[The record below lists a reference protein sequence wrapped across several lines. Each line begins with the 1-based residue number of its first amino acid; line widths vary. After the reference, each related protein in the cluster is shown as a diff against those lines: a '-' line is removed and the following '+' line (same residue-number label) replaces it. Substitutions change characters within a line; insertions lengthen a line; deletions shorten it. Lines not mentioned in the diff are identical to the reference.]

1 MSKVTEVVEQL
12 VSPIVNDL
20 ELVLVDIE
28 FVKEGS
34 DWFLR
39 VYIDTPKGI
48 SISINV
54 LLSVKD

>member
-28 FVKEGS
+28 YVKEGR

-39 VYIDTPKGI
+39 VYIDTPQRGYRYR
-48 SISINV
+48 SMRSRQ
-54 LLSVKD
+54 